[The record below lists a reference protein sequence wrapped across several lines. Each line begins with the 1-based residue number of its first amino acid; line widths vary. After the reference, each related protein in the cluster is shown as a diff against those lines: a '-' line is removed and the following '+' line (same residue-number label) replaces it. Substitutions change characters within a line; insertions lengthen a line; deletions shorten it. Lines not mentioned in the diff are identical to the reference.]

1 MSQRKGLTGLV
12 YMSNLEK
19 LLECLVTPFIDP
31 KTAVDEWKRREAKKN
46 WDARSVGEKRCETG
60 AKRSQ

>member
-1 MSQRKGLTGLV
+1 MSQKKGLTGLV

-31 KTAVDEWKRREAKKN
+31 KTAIEEWKRRKPKN
-46 WDARSVGEKRCETG
+46 IGDARSVDEKRCENG
-60 AKRSQ
+60 AKRSP